1 MTMPMDIDVKYI
13 TNENGEKISVILSIE
28 EFKSILED
36 FEDLSIVAERKEEE
50 ITSHQDFMKEL
61 KEDGII

>member
-1 MTMPMDIDVKYI
+1 M
-13 TNENGEKISVILSIE
+13 E
-28 EFKSILED
+28 EFESILED

-61 KEDGII
+61 KYDMCKVSV